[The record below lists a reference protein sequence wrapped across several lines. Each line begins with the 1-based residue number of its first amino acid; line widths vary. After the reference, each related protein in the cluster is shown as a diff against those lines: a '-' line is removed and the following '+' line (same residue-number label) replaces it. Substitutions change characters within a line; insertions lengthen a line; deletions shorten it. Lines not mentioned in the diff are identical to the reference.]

1 MNSTRSF
8 LNRALAP
15 LSAATI
21 ATFAL
26 ALACSS
32 DPAPA
37 GGGEGGASAGKG
49 GASSAGAAGK
59 AAKAGNAG
67 IEDAGG
73 SAGEADGSAGEA
85 GEAGGAGHGGGAP
98 SAGGMNPGTSG
109 SGGSGTAGGA
119 QGGNGGA
126 PAAVCGNNQL
136 EAGEECDDGNTKDW
150 DGCSHK
156 CKSKCEACET
166 KYCAAPPASQS
177 DVFLN
182 CFTDTGSVSKPT
194 SGKNLALQGPAA
206 GQPKQ
211 KLCANLVECLR
222 RTNCSQESI
231 SASVTAGC
239 FCGAGTIADCKDPQK
254 GPHGP
259 CMDEVAAAAESTDVA
274 LVASRQDLTQYA
286 VGMAVQIA
294 LMCDNDACPAE
305 CLQDKTPSPCER
317 CTFGDAPFSQSYGF
331 GGSYYA
337 CYFQPPLKCGS
348 TTEPTTTCP
357 ATTCAPAAD
366 CALATRCAENKV
378 EDCYGSD
385 GHGPCAAEF
394 AATTGSTDPA
404 TVLDRLTH
412 GGDYASTLLVD
423 LLNSERESSCKSTC
437 FPSAA
442 GGAGGGGAAG
452 AQGGSGGAN
461 AGSGG

>member
-15 LSAATI
+15 LSAATM

-59 AAKAGNAG
+59 PAKAGNAG

-85 GEAGGAGHGGGAP
+85 GEAGGAGHGGGALN
-98 SAGGMNPGTSG
+98 AGGMNPGTGG

-119 QGGNGGA
+119 QGGSGGA

-150 DGCSHK
+150 DGCSSK
-156 CKSKCEACET
+156 CKSKCEACEK
-166 KYCAAPPASQS
+166 KYCAPPPASQE

-194 SGKNLALQGPAA
+194 SGKNLAQQGPRSGSAEA
-206 GQPKQ
+206 EAMRQPGGVLTAYELQ
-211 KLCANLVECLR
+211 SRRSRFDQHRGAFVDPLR
-222 RTNCSQESI
+222 
-231 SASVTAGC
+231 
-239 FCGAGTIADCKDPQK
+239 IADCKNPQK

-259 CMDEVAAAAESTDVA
+259 CADEVGAAAESMDLAIVAQRENRDPICRGNGSSDRVDV
-274 LVASRQDLTQYA
+274 RQRRLPR
-286 VGMAVQIA
+286 GMLARQ
-294 LMCDNDACPAE
+294 
-305 CLQDKTPSPCER
+305 
-317 CTFGDAPFSQSYGF
+317 AP
-331 GGSYYA
+331 
-337 CYFQPPLKCGS
+337 LH
-348 TTEPTTTCP
+348 
-357 ATTCAPAAD
+357 
-366 CALATRCAENKV
+366 L
-378 EDCYGSD
+378 
-385 GHGPCAAEF
+385 
-394 AATTGSTDPA
+394 
-404 TVLDRLTH
+404 
-412 GGDYASTLLVD
+412 
-423 LLNSERESSCKSTC
+423 
-437 FPSAA
+437 
-442 GGAGGGGAAG
+442 
-452 AQGGSGGAN
+452 
-461 AGSGG
+461 